1 MFFLLEVKFSTKTSN
16 KGLPKWNSNI
26 PKSNAIYLY
35 ANAEKQKPLVFL
47 GDDFL
52 GQETRILLNNF
63 FEEFSEKQK
72 IEELLNNIKG
82 NANSYNPFGLF
93 PKIRTDFLYKES
105 FIFENKEKLNIFEF
119 AKKWNE
125 KIMFLTFWKGY

>member
-1 MFFLLEVKFSTKTSN
+1 M
-16 KGLPKWNSNI
+16 PKWNSNI

-105 FIFENKEKLNIFEF
+105 FVFENKEKLNIFEF
-119 AKKWNE
+119 AKKMEWENNVFNFLEGLLENE
-125 KIMFLTFWKGY
+125 E